1 MSEAVGSQMTPEEA
15 NAKAREILPLD
26 AASDDCGF
34 CNFAELRELIAAALL
49 EAAGEWKTMDSAPK
63 GGGAERVDDPAYVES
78 PRILL
83 RFGEEGVS
91 VAYWDWYYAE
101 GGDGCTDGVA
111 WMSCPGAERL
121 SDYFST
127 APTHWRHLPAPPE
140 PTPSIAQ
147 TTGEKDG

>member
-1 MSEAVGSQMTPEEA
+1 MSMTPQEA
-15 NAKAREILPLD
+15 RLKALEITT
-26 AASDDCGF
+26 AWIRHNDDCDFDSRG
-34 CNFAELRELIAAALL
+34 REDLQRRIAAALL

-63 GGGAERVDDPAYVES
+63 GGGAERVDDPAYVDA

-91 VAYWDWYYAE
+91 VTYWDWYYAE

-111 WMSCPGAERL
+111 WIGCPGSERL

-127 APTHWRHLPAPPE
+127 APTHWRPLPAPPE
-140 PTPSIAQ
+140 PIPSIAQ